1 MITPREELLHA
12 LRDAHAMEAQ
22 AETMLRGQAKRLAH
36 YPALRA
42 RVERHLEETQ
52 SQRQLV
58 GQCIEQLGES
68 PSSIKDIGGRF
79 TAMGQSL
86 AGTVADDEV
95 LKAVIASYAFE
106 HMEIASYR
114 MLIAMAN
121 TVGEPEIQKICERIL
136 PEEEAMASWLEEHML
151 DVTQEFMLR
160 LGGGHAGVRAAAG
173 KSSRDL
179 HAKR

>member
-1 MITPREELLHA
+1 MTTPRQQLLHA
-12 LRDAHAMEAQ
+12 LRDAHAAEAQ
-22 AETMLRGQAKRLAH
+22 AETMLKGQAKRLDH

-52 SQRQLV
+52 NQRQLV
-58 GQCIEQLGES
+58 GQCIERLGES

-95 LKAVIASYAFE
+95 LKGVIACYAFE

-114 MLIAMAN
+114 MLIAMAK

-136 PEEEAMASWLEEHML
+136 TEEEGMATWLEQHML

-160 LGGGHAGVRAAAG
+160 LGGQEAGASAATG
-173 KSSRDL
+173 KSSRDV

>member
-1 MITPREELLHA
+1 MTTPREELLHA

-22 AETMLRGQAKRLAH
+22 AETMLKGQAKRLEH
-36 YPALRA
+36 YPALKA

-52 SQRQLV
+52 NQRQLV
-58 GQCIEQLGES
+58 GQCLERLGES
-68 PSSIKDIGGRF
+68 PSSFKDIGGKF

-95 LKAVIASYAFE
+95 LKGVIASYAFE

-114 MLIAMAN
+114 MLIAMAK
-121 TVGEPEIQKICERIL
+121 TVGEPEIQRICERIL
-136 PEEEAMASWLEEHML
+136 AEEEGMATWLEQHML

-160 LGGGHAGVRAAAG
+160 LDGQQAGVRTGAG
-173 KSSRDL
+173 KSSRDVQ
-179 HAKR
+179 AKR